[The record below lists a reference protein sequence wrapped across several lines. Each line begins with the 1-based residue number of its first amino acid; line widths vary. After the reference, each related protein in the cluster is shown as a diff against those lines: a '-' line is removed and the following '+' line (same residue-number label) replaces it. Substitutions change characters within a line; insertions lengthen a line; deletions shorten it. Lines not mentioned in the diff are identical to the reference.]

1 MRDIRAEHIGTYV
14 TFKGLCTRVGDV
26 KPMIEVA
33 HYTCEGCRDI
43 TTQDVLSDSFIPC
56 NTCRNCSKKSAK
68 DLLLL
73 QSIRFSLFSQMPFYF
88 RSSFLLQELRI
99 QEMSEDVPVG
109 RIPRSITAQI
119 KGDLTRILRFSFASL

>member
-43 TTQDVLSDSFIPC
+43 TTQ
-56 NTCRNCSKKSAK
+56 
-68 DLLLL
+68 
-73 QSIRFSLFSQMPFYF
+73 
-88 RSSFLLQELRI
+88 ELRI